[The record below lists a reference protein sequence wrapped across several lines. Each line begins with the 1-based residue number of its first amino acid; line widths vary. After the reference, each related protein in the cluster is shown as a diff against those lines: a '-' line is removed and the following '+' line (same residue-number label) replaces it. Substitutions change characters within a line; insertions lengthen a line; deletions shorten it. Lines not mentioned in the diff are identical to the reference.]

1 MALKHRLV
9 SIFDVF
15 SRRQPPQ
22 DSRYRSD
29 QLSTQLRN
37 RILLLYRDV
46 VSGEWPSQY
55 MWSGQRGSAH
65 AFWKEMHNSLQHLYG
80 RPQLSN
86 QTGLN
91 EIDDISAFLN
101 ECDAKC
107 FFDFIELSFKLT
119 ITYKAIGDGDDLVE
133 SLNEIFRVEDAPY
146 QLTPFYRVEEPQ
158 PGYSGTLRPSG
169 GTVIR
174 TEAYPKVIRTDEDAA
189 HVYSIAPALSVLSA
203 GHFKEANMRFR
214 EALDDYRNGDYDDC
228 LTKCG
233 TSLESVTKALCDR
246 NKWAYNEHDNLSRV
260 LRTAIG
266 ESNLDSFYESPLMLV
281 ATIRNKLSSSHGAG
295 TTIRSVERHVA
306 QYAVN
311 STAAAILLL
320 VHECDK

>member
-1 MALKHRLV
+1 MALKDRLV

-15 SRRQPPQ
+15 SRRQMPQ
-22 DSRYRSD
+22 DSRYKSD
-29 QLSTQLRN
+29 HISQQLRN

-46 VSGEWPSQY
+46 VSGEWTPQDR
-55 MWSGQRGSAH
+55 WSTHWEAGH
-65 AFWKEMHNSLQHLYG
+65 KFWPEMHNSLQHLYG
-80 RPQLSN
+80 RPQLSRQN
-86 QTGLN
+86 GLIAIN
-91 EIDDISAFLN
+91 DTFAFLN
-101 ECDAKC
+101 ECDANC

-119 ITYKAIGDGDDLVE
+119 CTYEAIGDGDDLVE
-133 SLNEIFRVEDAPY
+133 ALNEIFRVEDAPY
-146 QLTPFYRVEEPQ
+146 QLTPFYRVKEQ
-158 PGYSGTLRPSG
+158 QSGSSGALRPSG

-174 TEAYPKVIRTDEDAA
+174 TEAYPKVIRTDEDTA
-189 HVYSIAPALSVLSA
+189 HVYSISPALSVLNA
-203 GHFKEANMRFR
+203 GHYEEANKRFR

-233 TSLESVTKALCDR
+233 TSLESVAKALCAR

-260 LRTAIG
+260 LRTVIC
-266 ESNLDSFYESPLMLV
+266 ESDLDAFYESPLILV

-320 VHECDK
+320 VHECD